1 MQGRFIY
8 IVKGDS
14 GHPDYGKYVQ
24 PSRRV
29 YPTRE
34 MAQERANG
42 ASPSR
47 KPIVVELPEPVEV
60 DDNYY
65 PVEGWVK
72 V

>member
-1 MQGRFIY
+1 MTGRFIY

-14 GHPDYGKYVQ
+14 CQPDCGKYVQ

-34 MAQERANG
+34 QAQYRADG

-47 KPIVVELPEPVEV
+47 KPIVVELPELVEV
-60 DDNYY
+60 DENFY
-65 PVEGWVK
+65 PIESQ
-72 V
+72 